1 MSSAGR
7 AGIAVALLMAGLLI
21 GLATVQAQ
29 DGGVPPLPVIYGG
42 EVYVDGVLLMEEAEL
57 TVRMGDWESRPVTV
71 QDGKFL
77 ALVAGPPGVEY
88 VDQPITFHLNGMEAV
103 QQFVFPLQGA
113 PSSETV
119 RLEFGSPI
127 VEPTATPTMEPEP
140 TATLE
145 PTPTAT
151 QEQPAEQATPSPEA
165 DAGDTEDGFNIP
177 WATLAV
183 LLAGGI
189 VLLVVLNLV
198 FRRSLRGQG

>member
-7 AGIAVALLMAGLLI
+7 AGIAAAWLTAGLLV

-29 DGGVPPLPVIYGG
+29 DGGIPPLPVIYGG
-42 EVYVDGVLLMEEAEL
+42 EVYVDGVLLAEEAEL
-57 TVRMGDWESRPVTV
+57 TVRVGDWESRPALV
-71 QDGKFL
+71 QDGRFL
-77 ALVAGPPGVEY
+77 ALIAGPPSVAY
-88 VDQPITFHLNGMEAV
+88 VDQPITFHLNGMEAI
-103 QQFVFPLQGA
+103 QRFVFPFQGV

-119 RLEFGSPI
+119 RLEFGSPA
-127 VEPTATPTMEPEP
+127 EPTATPTMEPEP

-145 PTPTAT
+145 PMPTAT

-165 DAGDTEDGFNIP
+165 DADDTGDGLDIP

-183 LLAGGI
+183 LLGGGA
-189 VLLVVLNLV
+189 VLLMVLNLV